1 MFPGGNGPENGFWE
15 RGGDSMNIRCFD
27 ALQVAWV
34 DKPARLDD
42 TGGVPKGRP
51 GEFSRRPISGE
62 CKLPLPAPR
71 GSVGFPD
78 QVRLRRFFPGLN
90 RMVLPGGIRTS
101 IPVRGF
107 RPIPFFRGLTWK
119 TPKPRNSIRSPFF
132 IERFIAS
139 RTASTATTAFTRLMS
154 AARATLLIMSDLI
167 IPRPPILIHLGFNW
181 LYYDK

>member
-1 MFPGGNGPENGFWE
+1 MKAPARVVVITVLRNRNRFHREEVPDEETGEMVPGGNGPENGFWE

-27 ALQVAWV
+27 ALPVAWV

-71 GSVGFPD
+71 GSGGFPD

-139 RTASTATTAFTRLMS
+139 RTASGDSSR
-154 AARATLLIMSDLI
+154 
-167 IPRPPILIHLGFNW
+167 
-181 LYYDK
+181 